1 MKTQNGQFLSLLTR
15 DEMNKLTET
24 VRETSDQKSNKV
36 FSAAELWNIQRNR
49 RTIRS
54 RRLMA

>member
-1 MKTQNGQFLSLLTR
+1 MKTQNNQFLTMLTR
-15 DEMNKLTET
+15 EEIKQLTST
-24 VRETSDQKSNKV
+24 VRETVDHKMDKV

-54 RRLMA
+54 RRFA